1 METDI
6 LLEGFKQAEL
16 HGLRYTKFIG
26 DGHSSVFPTLVAQ
39 VPMWGHA
46 IEKIEYAN
54 HAVKC
59 YRSALENLVKEKRH
73 FKGKGKLTEG
83 MHKKVIKAA
92 RCAPFTAL
100 NYTKHVALIIA
111 KLQKVNLLLL

>member
-26 DGHSSVFPTLVAQ
+26 DGDSSVFPTLVTQ
-39 VPMWGHA
+39 VPVWGHA
-46 IEKIEYAN
+46 IENIECAN

-59 YRSALENLVKEKRH
+59 YRSALENLVKD
-73 FKGKGKLTEG
+73 KL
-83 MHKKVIKAA
+83 KV
-92 RCAPFTAL
+92 
-100 NYTKHVALIIA
+100 
-111 KLQKVNLLLL
+111 KVN